1 MNSTAGAALPPGHV
15 FVVGLPRTGSTLT
28 RGILNASGEVWIAGE
43 SHFFDQPQ
51 RLGLGRRRGYRTRLR
66 EAGRGAGDPAT
77 GIVDAIW
84 SLTGKNFWARLASRT
99 DRDQFLADLRASD
112 GSDRSLFEIALTHS
126 GRGRRIVGE
135 KTPHHI
141 EALPT
146 LLAWFPDARV
156 IHTFRD
162 PRAIYAS
169 LRRKED
175 PQRLG
180 RVGRFARHLGPL
192 FDVYSTINLARS
204 WRRMAALHRR
214 YAADY
219 PDRYR
224 LIRFEDLTT
233 DPESIARDVSAFLRI
248 DYHPEMLEQVV
259 HNSSYAAKGS
269 GSGIDPGTVDRWR
282 GQLRPLTVWWL
293 GILCGRAL
301 REFGYR

>member
-1 MNSTAGAALPPGHV
+1 M
-15 FVVGLPRTGSTLT
+15 VGLPRTGSTLT

-51 RLGLGRRRGYRTRLR
+51 HLGLGRRRGYRSRFHDAAT
-66 EAGRGAGDPAT
+66 GAGDAPAR
-77 GIVDAIW
+77 VVESIW

-99 DRDQFLADLRASD
+99 DRAQFLADLRASD
-112 GSDRSLFEIALTHS
+112 GSDRSLFDIALAHS

-141 EALPT
+141 EAVPT

-175 PQRLG
+175 PARLG
-180 RVGRFARHLGPL
+180 QVGRVARRLGPL

-214 YAADY
+214 YAAQF

-224 LIRFEDLTT
+224 LIRFEDLTNDAERT
-233 DPESIARDVSAFLRI
+233 AGELCAFLGI
-248 DYHPEMLEQVV
+248 DYRPVMLEQVV
-259 HNSSYAAKGS
+259 HNSSFAAKGS
-269 GSGIDPGTVDRWR
+269 GSGIDPATTGRWR
-282 GQLRPLTVWWL
+282 RELSPLTARWL
-293 GILCGRAL
+293 ALLCGRAL
-301 REFGYR
+301 REFGYA